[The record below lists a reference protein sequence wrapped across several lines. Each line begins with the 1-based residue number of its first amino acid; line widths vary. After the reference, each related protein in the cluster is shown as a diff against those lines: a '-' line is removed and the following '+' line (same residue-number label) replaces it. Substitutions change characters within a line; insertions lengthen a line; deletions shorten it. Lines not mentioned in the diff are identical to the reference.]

1 MYIGSKEH
9 GQTLIQLRNTLRL
22 KIHYLPPP
30 TTSTTLPL
38 FYLQSLTSSY
48 HLYTKDSLHPMTPS
62 TLTKTLSLF
71 IYTKD
76 SLHPMMPRYPN
87 QNSQSVHLQGLSTT

>member
-22 KIHYLPPP
+22 KTHYLPPP

-62 TLTKTLSLF
+62 TLIKTLSLF
-71 IYTKD
+71 IFKGSPLPKNEVLMPPLTPNLLC
-76 SLHPMMPRYPN
+76 SLI
-87 QNSQSVHLQGLSTT
+87 